1 MIGDN
6 IRKIREEKGLSQLD
20 LAKKLNVSDRT
31 VSSWE
36 VNRTEPKMG
45 MIDALCI
52 ALRCQRSDIIGGE
65 APMTMRLSPHER
77 AVIIAYRQNV
87 NMQEAVDRILG
98 IDYMEKNKKVPE

>member
-6 IRKIREEKGLSQLD
+6 IRKLREEKGLSQAD
-20 LAKKLNVSDRT
+20 LAKKLFISDKT

-45 MIDALCI
+45 MIEALCV
-52 ALRCQRSDIIGGE
+52 ALSCQKTDIIGE
-65 APMTMRLSPHER
+65 ESQMRLSSHER

-87 NMQEAVDRILG
+87 GMQEAVDRLLG
-98 IDYMEKNKKVPE
+98 IDFMEKKTQKPG

>member
-6 IRKIREEKGLSQLD
+6 IRRIREDRGLSQLD
-20 LAKKLNVSDRT
+20 LAKKLFISDKT

-45 MIDALCI
+45 MIEALCI
-52 ALRCQRSDIIGGE
+52 ALKCQKTDIIGGE
-65 APMTMRLSPHER
+65 SQMKLSPHER

-87 NMQEAVDRILG
+87 GMQEAVDRLLG
-98 IDYMEKNKKVPE
+98 IDFMEKKTDKPG